1 MVGPIL
7 DQCVLLE
14 EKNKKYFL
22 LTIPYSCTKELD
34 RSISWDS
41 HGKWIDTNTDMSG
54 FPKGGF
60 QYVSYCRQIIGIHS
74 RCTHMFHSIVEFH
87 AQTPLGVYT

>member
-22 LTIPYSCTKELD
+22 LTIPYSCMKELD

-54 FPKGGF
+54 FPGGF
-60 QYVSYCRQIIGIHS
+60 PVCVILQADYRHTLQVYPYV
-74 RCTHMFHSIVEFH
+74 
-87 AQTPLGVYT
+87 P